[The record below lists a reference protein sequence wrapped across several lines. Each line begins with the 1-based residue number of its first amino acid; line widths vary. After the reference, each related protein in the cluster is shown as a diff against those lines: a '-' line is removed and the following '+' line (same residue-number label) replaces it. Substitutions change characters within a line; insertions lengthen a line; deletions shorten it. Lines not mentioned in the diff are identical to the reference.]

1 MDIYLPEVKSMSGE
15 AVAYSFQHDLSDCF
29 ADFKE
34 NGNLKIS
41 VEACH
46 SGDKIIIRGKLQT
59 SIEAFCSRCL
69 EPFVNHFETAFT
81 DSFTLLK
88 GSTAEDDPVSQALET
103 ANMLT
108 VSGDYLYLDEYVR
121 QLFILA
127 QEYNPLCNP
136 DCKGICAGCGVDL
149 NRSNCRCGSA
159 NNSNSIDMR
168 LLKLR
173 ELRSGS

>member
-1 MDIYLPEVKSMSGE
+1 MNIYLPEVKSMSGE
-15 AVAYSFQHDLSDCF
+15 AVAYSFQHELSDCF
-29 ADFKE
+29 DDFKE
-34 NGNLKIS
+34 NGNLILS

-69 EPFVNHFETAFT
+69 EPFVNHFETEFS
-81 DSFTLLK
+81 DSFTLTK
-88 GSTAEDDPVSQALET
+88 GSTADDDPESQALES

-121 QLFILA
+121 QLLILA
-127 QEYNPLCNP
+127 QEYNPLCSA

-149 NRSNCRCGSA
+149 NRSNCRCDIA
-159 NNSNSIDMR
+159 DNSSSIDMR

-173 ELRSGS
+173 ELRSGR